1 MERVLDIAASFNAVL
16 WGPWTIAF
24 FVSVAVYLTLRSR
37 VFQLRRIPFLFRNTF
52 GKIGD
57 RTFSGDPKKM
67 TPFQAVTTSLAGT
80 VGMGNIAGVATALSV
95 GGPGALFWMW
105 LMAFFGM
112 MTKTAEITLGVHY
125 RDVDAEGNARG
136 GPMFYI
142 RKGLGWVTLAK
153 TYSVG
158 MLVACALST
167 TLLQS
172 HTVGRAFLAAYD
184 LSPYII
190 TTIMAIITG
199 FVVIGG
205 TKRVGQF
212 CMGAVPFMSILYIV
226 GGLIVVAANYDRIP
240 EVLGLIMR
248 YAFAPASAMGGFTG
262 SAVAGTIQVGMS
274 RGMLSNEAGQGTA
287 SMAHATTNTDH
298 PFQEGVWGVFEV
310 FIDTMVICSITG
322 FAILTSGVFGN
333 GETGVELVISAFAQ
347 VFSPEVAG
355 AVLSVS
361 ILTFCLST
369 QIGFFVYFETAI
381 TDLFGAGAMRI
392 ARWLYLMPGILFAGV
407 PHVDKLWVFADISVG
422 VSSVPNV
429 IGVLALSGVFFE
441 LMKDRLSGRNR
452 YTTRLIDASREYVK
466 SPRTDAAEKEKG

>member
-1 MERVLDIAASFNAVL
+1 MERVLDFAASFNAIL
-16 WGPWTIAF
+16 WGPWTMAF

-37 VFQLRRIPFLFRNTF
+37 VFQLRRIPFILKYTF
-52 GKIGD
+52 GKILD
-57 RTFSGDPKKM
+57 RTFAGDPKKM

-80 VGMGNIAGVATALSV
+80 VGMGNIAGVATALTA

-125 RDVDAEGNARG
+125 RDVDKEGNARG

-153 TYSVG
+153 TYSIG

-172 HTVGRAFLAAYD
+172 HTVGRAFLATYD
-184 LSPYII
+184 VNPYL
-190 TTIMAIITG
+190 TTTLMAIVTG

-212 CMGAVPFMSILYIV
+212 CMGAVPFMSIIYIV
-226 GGLIVVAANYDRIP
+226 AGLIVVAANFQRLP
-240 EVLGLIMR
+240 EVLNLIIQH
-248 YAFAPASAMGGFTG
+248 AFSPAPAMGGFAG
-262 SAVAGTIQVGMS
+262 AAVARTIQVGMS

-298 PFQEGVWGVFEV
+298 PFQEGVWGAFEV
-310 FIDTMVICSITG
+310 FIDTIIICSITG
-322 FAILTSGVFGN
+322 FAILTTGAFGN
-333 GETGVELVISAFAQ
+333 GETGVELVISAFAL

-355 AVLSVS
+355 AILSIS

-381 TDLFGAGAMRI
+381 RDLFGVGAMKI
-392 ARWLYLMPGILFAGV
+392 AKWLYLMPGIIFAGV

-422 VSSVPNV
+422 VSSIPNV
-429 IGVLALSGVFFE
+429 IGVLSLSGVFFT
-441 LMKDRLSGRNR
+441 LMKDRLSGRNE
-452 YTTRLIDASREYVK
+452 YTTAIVDANRNYVK
-466 SPRTDAAEKEKG
+466 AKGK